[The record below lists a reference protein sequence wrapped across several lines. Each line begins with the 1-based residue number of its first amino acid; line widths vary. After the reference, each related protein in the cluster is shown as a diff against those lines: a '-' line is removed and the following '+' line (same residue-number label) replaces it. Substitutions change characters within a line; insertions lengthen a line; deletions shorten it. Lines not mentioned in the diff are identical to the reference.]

1 MSERG
6 DLRTALVSGAG
17 AWLLRLLA
25 HTWRVRFLN
34 PEVAR
39 RLNDAGQP
47 FVYVTWHG
55 QLLPLVWAHRGQQI
69 AAMISEHRDGELIA
83 RVANAIGYRTVRGS
97 TTRGGARA
105 LVAACEEIEAGH
117 SVAVTVD
124 GPRGPAGSVA
134 PGAVV
139 ISGRTGAPM
148 VPTTVAASRA
158 WRLNSWD
165 RFMIPKPFA
174 RVVIAYGEPLRPA
187 SGSSR
192 VEAPE
197 LERVKDA
204 INAAT
209 QVAESGT

>member
-1 MSERG
+1 
-6 DLRTALVSGAG
+6 
-17 AWLLRLLA
+17 
-25 HTWRVRFLN
+25 
-34 PEVAR
+34 
-39 RLNDAGQP
+39 
-47 FVYVTWHG
+47 
-55 QLLPLVWAHRGQQI
+55 
-69 AAMISEHRDGELIA
+69 
-83 RVANAIGYRTVRGS
+83 
-97 TTRGGARA
+97 
-105 LVAACEEIEAGH
+105 
-117 SVAVTVD
+117 
-124 GPRGPAGSVA
+124 VA